1 MTRKDGP
8 VILLRALS
16 FSAIHFGLW
25 FASAILAS
33 GWDLDQASNRSSLAS
48 AAASVCAV
56 LKYPYDILLRA
67 FAGHLAPQVP
77 RAYVAM
83 NSVLWGLF
91 LSLEWHLLARSHVR
105 RGQRA
110 TWTGPRT

>member
-25 FASAILAS
+25 FASGILAS
-33 GWDLDQASNRSSLAS
+33 GWDLD
-48 AAASVCAV
+48 
-56 LKYPYDILLRA
+56 LLRA
-67 FAGHLAPQVP
+67 FPGHLALQVP

-83 NSVLWGLF
+83 NSALWGLF